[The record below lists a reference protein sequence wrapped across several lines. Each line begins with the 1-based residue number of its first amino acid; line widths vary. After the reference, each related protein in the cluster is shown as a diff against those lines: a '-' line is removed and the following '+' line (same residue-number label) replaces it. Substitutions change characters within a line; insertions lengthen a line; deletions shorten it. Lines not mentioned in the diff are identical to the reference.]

1 MRRVR
6 PNAECKI
13 SPMIQFDIMRLGC
26 YSDICM
32 RATYS
37 NIYLHIIF
45 HIKNI
50 ATPIDENDL
59 PEVFRYIGGVIRS
72 NSGTAYIVGGRPD
85 HIHILTSLPH
95 TISLSDFVRAI
106 KANSSRW
113 IKGINPHYKNFSW
126 QTGYGVFSVSESN
139 KGIVTSYILNQKEHH
154 KKVSAYDEFILFLE
168 KNGLMRTDTDTRQ

>member
-1 MRRVR
+1 MR
-6 PNAECKI
+6 
-13 SPMIQFDIMRLGC
+13 D
-26 YSDICM
+26 
-32 RATYS
+32 TYS

-50 ATPIDENDL
+50 ESPIEESDL

-72 NSGTAYIVGGRPD
+72 NSGIPYIVGGRPD
-85 HIHILTSLPH
+85 HVHILTSLPH
-95 TISLSDFVRAI
+95 TISISDFVRAI

-126 QTGYGVFSVSESN
+126 QAGYGVFSVSESN

-154 KKVSAYDEFILFLE
+154 KKVSAYDEFMRFLE
-168 KNGLMRTDTDTRQ
+168 KNGLMHAETDEGK